1 MIVPGL
7 AVVSV
12 AMFLLS
18 RSPVVPM
25 FMGTAFLHGVG
36 YGLIYPGINSLVVD
50 RVPAKEKVFALAT
63 LQQAWDVGAS
73 GGNFVLGPV
82 TGAFGVASAFV
93 IVGGRQTSVVGYVVV
108 SRGKRP

>member
-1 MIVPGL
+1 
-7 AVVSV
+7 
-12 AMFLLS
+12 
-18 RSPVVPM
+18 M

-50 RVPAKEKVFALAT
+50 RVPAKGKVFVLAT

-93 IVGGRQTSVVGYVVV
+93 IVGGPQTSVVGYVVV